1 MQIYKQTES
10 ALTLA
15 AFFQNM
21 GVVFTQAISHNLR
34 YKKKQTAFKAACL
47 MLRLP
52 TIVFLDDKRTI
63 DCADGIFKIEV
74 IHADNDV
81 QLA

>member
-1 MQIYKQTES
+1 
-10 ALTLA
+10 
-15 AFFQNM
+15 
-21 GVVFTQAISHNLR
+21 
-34 YKKKQTAFKAACL
+34 

-52 TIVFLDDKRTI
+52 TVVFLDDERTI

-74 IHADNDV
+74 IHADNDI

>member
-21 GVVFTQAISHNLR
+21 GVVFTQAISRNLP
-34 YKKKQTAFKAACL
+34 YKKQTAFKAACL

-52 TIVFLDDKRTI
+52 TVVFLDDKRTI